1 MQGVMLSIMKHKFL
15 VVSLLGLLGVVPATQ
30 VQAQDYVSV
39 KGLTPFTPPANYM
52 SLPGYLRWRYM
63 LSSGR
68 WISRQEAVNAVTNQG
83 LSARLDSTQWYHEA
97 RFTERQSSRD
107 SHLVSLLD
115 RGF

>member
-1 MQGVMLSIMKHKFL
+1 MLSLMKHKFIA
-15 VVSLLGLLGVVPATQ
+15 VSLLVGLLGVLPATQ

-39 KGLTPFTPPANYM
+39 KGLTPFTPAANFM
-52 SLPGYLRWRYM
+52 SLPGYLRWRYL

-83 LSARLDSTQWYHEA
+83 LSARLDPTDWRHSARLAGQQSASSTHVA
-97 RFTERQSSRD
+97 N
-107 SHLVSLLD
+107 LLD